1 MGLNTA
7 KSGWRDAI
15 LWLAVAFYLLGAGVT
30 VIDVMLRSL
39 LGGNLP
45 AAIEITCLSIAMGAL
60 LSIPECYS
68 RRSHVSA
75 KLFSEMS
82 PERFARPLGLLG
94 ALLSLVFAVMLCWI
108 MTRFA
113 MNRWGTIETTIDLR
127 LPMSTLMTVVAL
139 CFWLALAAAVLGL
152 WRELTERRD

>member
-1 MGLNTA
+1 MGMSYA
-7 KSGWRDAI
+7 KSAWRDAI
-15 LWLAVAFYLLGAGVT
+15 LWAAVAFYLLGAAVT
-30 VIDVMLRSL
+30 VLDVLLRSL
-39 LGGNLP
+39 LGSNLP
-45 AAIEITCLSIAMGAL
+45 ASIEITSLSIAMGAL

-68 RRSHVSA
+68 QRSHVSA

-94 ALLSLVFAVMLCWI
+94 SLLSLVFAVMLTWI

-127 LPMSTLMTVVAL
+127 LPMSALMAVVAF

-152 WRELTERRD
+152 WRELTERRY